1 MKKII
6 CTIMSAA
13 ILFMSGCSSAHEP
26 VTTIPLYAD
35 TTTVGDVAGT
45 IEGDRYISHAGGI
58 AYKLTGD
65 YTAEWVDTDK
75 RDILMND
82 YTGIDLAG
90 PFFVWDNR
98 GTLTFSYI
106 LDEQLQEDAKREHT
120 LEEWNSSSKYPVKS
134 IEYTDDYKIDG
145 KSGSALKMVIDKN
158 GYDVST
164 LQIYFFQDNGVLILI
179 TITAASFK
187 EADKIAK
194 NIQLA

>member
-1 MKKII
+1 MKKVLSII
-6 CTIMSAA
+6 ISAA
-13 ILFMSGCSSAHEP
+13 ILLVSGCSSAHEP

-65 YTAEWVDTDK
+65 YTVEWVDTDK

-106 LDEQLQEDAKREHT
+106 FDEQLKDDAKREHT
-120 LEEWNSSSKYPVKS
+120 LEEWNKSMKYPAKS
-134 IEYTDDYKIDG
+134 IEYIEDYKIDG

-179 TITAASFK
+179 TITATSFK

>member
-1 MKKII
+1 MKKLLAI
-6 CTIMSAA
+6 IMSAA
-13 ILFMSGCSSAHEP
+13 ILLIAGCSSAHEP
-26 VTTIPLYAD
+26 ITTIPVNSE
-35 TTTVGDVAGT
+35 TTVGDIAGT

-75 RDILMND
+75 RNILMND

-98 GTLTFSYI
+98 GTLAFSYI
-106 LDEQLQEDAKREHT
+106 LDEQLKDDTKREHT